1 MYSDGVEVQNAGS
14 TFDASTSSA
23 ELFGQHADYTLYEV
37 VFLPDAD
44 ASNRQKLEG
53 YLAHKWGTALPA
65 GHPYENAAPVS
76 SAVSVSLA
84 DASVTDADS
93 TDTLTASWSVV
104 SKTPSDAADPIFGDT
119 SLVNTTA
126 TFIEAGTY
134 TLRLTADDGVAS
146 VSDDVVITVS
156 AIPAEYAAWSSGG
169 GFAHA
174 FTDTDTAPNANPDG
188 DGSSNLME
196 FAFGTDPTLNDAN
209 VVTSDGSTH
218 GKPMMKEGTTAGSY
232 EFFFVRRKDHGTTGS
247 VSYTPQFSTDL
258 GTFTDNND
266 VTNPPIWVAD
276 STTDANYEVV
286 KVPYPTGTKFGRI
299 KIDAAP

>member
-1 MYSDGVEVQNAGS
+1 MEMYSDGVEVQNAGS

-44 ASNRQKLEG
+44 ASNRQKVEG

-104 SKTPSDAADPIFGDT
+104 SKVPSDAADPIFGDT

-134 TLRLTADDGVAS
+134 TLRLTADDGVTS

-156 AIPAEYAAWSSGG
+156 ALPMEYAAWSSGG
-169 GFAHA
+169 GFANA
-174 FTDTDTAPNANPDG
+174 FTDTAPNANPDG
-188 DGSSNLME
+188 DSSSNLME
-196 FAFGTDPTLNDAN
+196 FAFGTDPTASDAG
-209 VVTSDGSTH
+209 SMAADGSVH
-218 GKPMMKEGTTAGSY
+218 GSPILMDDGAGAF
-232 EFFFVRRKDHGTTGS
+232 EFYFIRRKDHGTSGS

-258 GTFTDNND
+258 GSFIDSPEMP
-266 VTNPPIWVAD
+266 VWVAD
-276 STTDANYEVV
+276 SDSDPTYEVM
-286 KVPYPTGTKFGRI
+286 KIPFSTGTKFGRI
-299 KIDAAP
+299 EITTEP

>member
-14 TFDASTSSA
+14 TFNASTSSA

-65 GHPYENAAPVS
+65 GHPYENDSPDA

-104 SKTPSDAADPIFGDT
+104 SKVPSDAADPIFGDT

-134 TLRLTADDGVAS
+134 TLRLTVDDGVAS
-146 VSDDVVITVS
+146 VSDDVVITLS

-169 GFAHA
+169 GFANA
-174 FTDTDTAPNANPDG
+174 FTDTAPNANPDG
-188 DGSSNLME
+188 DSSSNLME
-196 FAFGTDPTLNDAN
+196 FAFGTDPTASDAG
-209 VVTSDGSTH
+209 SMAADGSVH
-218 GKPMMKEGTTAGSY
+218 GSPILMDDGAGAF
-232 EFFFVRRKDHGTTGS
+232 EFYFIRRKDHGTSGS

-258 GTFTDNND
+258 GSFIDSPEMP
-266 VTNPPIWVAD
+266 VWVAD
-276 STTDANYEVV
+276 SDSDPTYEVM
-286 KVPYPTGTKFGRI
+286 KIPFSTGTKFGRI
-299 KIDAAP
+299 EITTEP